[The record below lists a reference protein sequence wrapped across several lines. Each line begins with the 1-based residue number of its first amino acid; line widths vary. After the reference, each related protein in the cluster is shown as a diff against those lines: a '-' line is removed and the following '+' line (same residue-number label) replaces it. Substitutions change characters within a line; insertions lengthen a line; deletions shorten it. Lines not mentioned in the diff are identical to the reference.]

1 MGIVSKFPASR
12 HDSFK
17 TGAAPAGV
25 IGSLVDN
32 MSKKRADK
40 QQQPELLV
48 INDSGNYD
56 RVVRPAFPYKL
67 SDGTVIDFTDR
78 EKYPLATDH
87 VRFAPIPR
95 PGAGT
100 PDR

>member
-1 MGIVSKFPASR
+1 MPKQRP
-12 HDSFK
+12 
-17 TGAAPAGV
+17 
-25 IGSLVDN
+25 
-32 MSKKRADK
+32 KK
-40 QQQPELLV
+40 QQPELLV

-56 RVVRPAFPYKL
+56 MVVRPAFPYKFK
-67 SDGTVIDFTDR
+67 DGTTVDLTDR

-100 PDR
+100 PGNEQA